1 MLVKQNGGEQFSF
14 ENEDDF
20 SNELSEQINFWIE
33 RWKEAENKEQQMK
46 LMFITSQQKWSNFS
60 RNILIIAKHLMTIVD
75 NSGINENINT
85 IVYRSMKEKLL
96 KYENVLRSIIE
107 GQPGQ
112 NKNNGSMPNTS
123 LNNRENSITS
133 NNATPVRNDSLISPA
148 TQSRD
153 QSPNIRRTD
162 VKNQMSELRHSPSL
176 LSQSV
181 SYQQDIDNSVSR
193 GPRTLPVMVSLAPL
207 DYDKIKR
214 YLFESADELKIWST
228 LQALRW
234 RISKS
239 RSYSQRAEVLHTYMY
254 YDIFGIFEKDTDLLI
269 HLLNKSRRVLAYT
282 VFLINVMAGEPVG
295 RNYLI
300 KYDQILDTMFAVI
313 LNEKWETAIRQQAIV
328 TIQKF
333 SLRTKCQNKMIEMGM
348 IKYIVYILKNELNTL
363 SDYTLE
369 YSTAL
374 LMNLSLRK
382 NGKDKW
388 EDPKLELLHVLNELL
403 EHENDQVRTYVN
415 GTLYSI
421 FRRKSLRDQ
430 AKELGMVDVLN
441 YLAQNWGSNED
452 YLKRQIQYI
461 IGQLNLEDNENG
473 DSSDEESDEEGDE
486 EEEDIEGENDYE
498 EELEGRSIHY
508 TGFYEFID
516 EGDYDDTISGVVIG
530 EEWLMSEFLAPTSD
544 AMRQT
549 TTIRSKIEEDK
560 KQRGLDSTSR
570 SLISNINRSQSRPIT
585 PSKTNSK
592 IPFIEDQYMKSPMR
606 TRNKIP
612 RTPMG
617 GQDDS
622 RNDFQNDGQS
632 QLELSIVLPSNKEQ
646 VAEKVNQMKY
656 LLNRM

>member
-1 MLVKQNGGEQFSF
+1 MDNQYWIKNANSIPTTSS
-14 ENEDDF
+14 
-20 SNELSEQINFWIE
+20 SNV
-33 RWKEAENKEQQMK
+33 
-46 LMFITSQQKWSNFS
+46 
-60 RNILIIAKHLMTIVD
+60 RNIV
-75 NSGINENINT
+75 S
-85 IVYRSMKEKLL
+85 
-96 KYENVLRSIIE
+96 
-107 GQPGQ
+107 
-112 NKNNGSMPNTS
+112 
-123 LNNRENSITS
+123 S
-133 NNATPVRNDSLISPA
+133 NHATPIRNDSSISPA
-148 TQSRD
+148 SQSRD
-153 QSPNIRRTD
+153 HSPNIGRTEHRS
-162 VKNQMSELRHSPSL
+162 QMSELRHSPSV
-176 LSQSV
+176 LSQSI

-207 DYDKIKR
+207 DYDRIKR
-214 YLFESADELKIWST
+214 FLLESSDELKICAT

-239 RSYSQRAEVLHTYMY
+239 RSYSQRAEVLHTYQY
-254 YDIFGIFEKDTDLLI
+254 YDIFGIFDKDTDLLI

-282 VFLINVMAGEPVG
+282 VFLINVMAGEPIG

-300 KYDQILDTMFAVI
+300 KYEQILDTMFAVI

-333 SLRTKCQNKMIEMGM
+333 SLRTKWQNKMIEMGM

-382 NGKDKW
+382 NGKDKC

-430 AKELGMVDVLN
+430 AKDLGMVDVLN
-441 YLAQNWGSNED
+441 YLANNCGPNED

-461 IGQLNLEDNENG
+461 VGQLNLDENENG

-486 EEEDIEGENDYE
+486 EEEDVEGENDYE
-498 EELEGRSIHY
+498 EELEGKKSVKELIN
-508 TGFYEFID
+508 ID
-516 EGDYDDTISGVVIG
+516 EGDYDDTISGVVVG
-530 EEWLMSEFLAPTSD
+530 EDWLMSEFLAPTSD

-549 TTIRSKIEEDK
+549 TTIRSKMEEDK

-570 SLISNINRSQSRPIT
+570 SIISNINRSHSRPIT
-585 PSKTNSK
+585 PSKSNAK
-592 IPFIEDQYMKSPMR
+592 IPFIDDQYMKSPMR

-612 RTPMG
+612 RTPYG
-617 GQDDS
+617 GQEDS

-632 QLELSIVLPSNKEQ
+632 QMELSIVLPTNKERETEE
-646 VAEKVNQMKY
+646 V
-656 LLNRM
+656 LII